1 MGIVYIQLLIDLS
14 CDVLMIS
21 REREIEETRAA
32 EAVLR
37 EAGFSVSQICCSRP
51 SCFDFAARKNRT
63 LVLVKV
69 ESDVDDLS
77 SGDSMELKILSDCL
91 SAASLLVSEKTRERP
106 LEDDTVYSRYNI
118 SAVTLRTF
126 ENIVIRNTHPLIQ
139 AGPGGYYVEIDG
151 GAMRRRRQELGL
163 SIGDIA
169 KMIGISRRTLYGYER
184 GMAKA
189 SVAVAYNLEWIL
201 GIPVARSVNV
211 LEKSGGHS
219 RCFLTKAKRVI
230 AGYRLL
236 QKFLGKFARYNI
248 RTVKKAPFDFVITVP
263 DEKMRIIGGVAGEKE
278 RELGRRVD
286 EILSVSKIVQAHP
299 ILITEEKKLI
309 DKDITCIHR
318 EELSKIKTP
327 EDLVANAT

>member
-1 MGIVYIQLLIDLS
+1 
-14 CDVLMIS
+14 MIS
-21 REREIEETRAA
+21 EEREIEKAKAA

-37 EAGFSVSQICCSRP
+37 GAGFAVSQICCSRP
-51 SCFDFAARKNRT
+51 SCFDFAARRSRT
-63 LVLVKV
+63 SLLVKV
-69 ESDVDDLS
+69 ESDINDLS

-91 SAASLLVSEKTRERP
+91 SATSLLVSGKTRERP
-106 LEDDTVYSRYNI
+106 LEDDTVYLRYNI

-151 GAMRRRRQELGL
+151 GAIRRRRQELGL
-163 SIGDIA
+163 SIGEIA
-169 KMIGISRRTLYGYER
+169 EMIGISRRTLYGYER

-201 GIPVARSVNV
+201 GIPVARSINV
-211 LEKSGGHS
+211 LGKSRDHR
-219 RCFLTKAKRVI
+219 RCFLTRAKRVI
-230 AGYRLL
+230 AGCRLF
-236 QKFLGKFARYNI
+236 QKFLEKFARYNV

-263 DEKMRIIGGVAGEKE
+263 EEKMMIIGGVAGEKE

-286 EILSVSKIVQAHP
+286 EILSISRVVQAHP

-309 DKDITCIHR
+309 SKDIMCIR
-318 EELSKIKTP
+318 KEELSKIKTP
-327 EDLVANAT
+327 EDLIADVM